1 MSNNSTHK
9 VVLVTGCTTGGIG
22 FHLCEEFAEKG
33 CLVYATS
40 RRLETMQGFQHDTIR
55 TMALD
60 VTKDEDI
67 TTVVQKILEEQG
79 KIDIVVNNAGALAIG
94 TYRYRCLCILPLGR
108 ALEECIIDGMHE
120 PGPVAEATIEQ
131 VRNAF
136 ELNTFAAL
144 RVTNAIVPSMIKRRE
159 GLIINIGSIAGI
171 VTTPWNALYCAAKAA
186 LHSITEG
193 LSMELKPFGI
203 KVMLVA
209 PGGVK
214 SNISANQALTF
225 KLPPT
230 SHYVEYEERLIE
242 RMNLAAHKDS
252 MPTDA
257 FAREVVANALASC
270 PPPYLS
276 LGWSTWKVYI
286 SQWLPRQYVLGQM
299 YNAMVW
305 KNKSGRCIDPQ

>member
-1 MSNNSTHK
+1 MPSHATPK

-22 FHLCEEFAEKG
+22 FHLCEEFADKG
-33 CLVYATS
+33 CIVYATS

-60 VTKDEDI
+60 VTKEEDI
-67 TTVVQKILEEQG
+67 SAATRKILEEQG
-79 KIDIVVNNAGALAIG
+79 KIDVVVNNAGALAIG
-94 TYRYRCLCILPLGR
+94 
-108 ALEECIIDGMHE
+108 
-120 PGPVAEATIEQ
+120 PVAEATIEQ
-131 VRNAF
+131 IRNAF

-144 RVTNAIVPSMIKRRE
+144 RVTNAIVPSMIERRD
-159 GLIINIGSIAGI
+159 GLIINIGSLGG
-171 VTTPWNALYCAAKAA
+171 VLTTPWNTLYCAAKAA

-214 SNISANQALTF
+214 SNISKNQALTF

-242 RMNLAAHKDS
+242 MMNVVAREDC

-257 FAREVVANALASC
+257 FAREVVAKALATR

-276 LGWSTWKVYI
+276 LGWNAWKVHI

-299 YNAMVW
+299 YRMMVW
-305 KNKSGRCIDPQ
+305 KNKPA

>member
-1 MSNNSTHK
+1 MSHNSTPK

-33 CLVYATS
+33 CIVYATS
-40 RRLETMQGFQHDTIR
+40 RRLETMQGFRHDTIR
-55 TMALD
+55 AMALD
-60 VTKDEDI
+60 VTRDEDI
-67 TTVVQKILEEQG
+67 SAVVQKILEERG

-94 TYRYRCLCILPLGR
+94 
-108 ALEECIIDGMHE
+108 
-120 PGPVAEATIEQ
+120 PVAEATIEQ
-131 VRNAF
+131 MRNAF

-144 RVTNAIVPSMIKRRE
+144 RIINAIVPSMIERRE

-171 VTTPWNALYCAAKAA
+171 ITTPWNTLYCAAKAA

-193 LSMELKPFGI
+193 LSMELRPFGI

-214 SNISANQALTF
+214 SNISKNQALTF

-230 SHYVEYEERLIE
+230 SHYTEYEERLIE
-242 RMNLAAHKDS
+242 RMNLAANKDS

-257 FAREVVANALASC
+257 FAREVVANALATS
-270 PPPYLS
+270 PPPYIS
-276 LGWSTWKVYI
+276 LGWNTWKVYI

-299 YNAMVW
+299 YKAMVW
-305 KNKSGRCIDPQ
+305 KNKPA